1 MNLQKESH
9 FLEDRVSNPAL
20 VKCAVKSISKEVR
33 TAKIPVTSN
42 KKAISPSFIR
52 ETIARSVHRANNREF
67 ASEIPANFQLPAW
80 RISAAL
86 VNESPV
92 ISFLRKPLSVHKSR
106 DAEPR
111 KHCHTFVRRL
121 STSSGVW
128 PRSLPAWFFFSKMR
142 PRARDWGMLHVSN
155 DATGRNRR
163 IGNAL
168 DPLVTAV
175 QRPRGDRTAW
185 NPASRFEPRREYQ
198 FSLCKYPAVI
208 IDVETDRPPLFSR
221 ALSLSRAF

>member
-33 TAKIPVTSN
+33 TTKIPVTSN

-128 PRSLPAWFFFSKMR
+128 PRSLLAWWFFFQKCARVRAIGECCTSATTQPDAIDELETR
-142 PRARDWGMLHVSN
+142 WIRSLPRFNDLEEIEPREIPRHVSN
-155 DATGRNRR
+155 PGESINFRCAN
-163 IGNAL
+163 IQ
-168 DPLVTAV
+168 P
-175 QRPRGDRTAW
+175 
-185 NPASRFEPRREYQ
+185 
-198 FSLCKYPAVI
+198 
-208 IDVETDRPPLFSR
+208 
-221 ALSLSRAF
+221 